1 MNYSTNWLQTQIENG
16 IHPDYL
22 FFWGHTQK
30 QNNVIDKSC
39 FSQWYPSPFT
49 VNGITY
55 ATAEHWMM
63 AKKAVVFNDN
73 ETFEAVLQAPKP
85 ALAKQLGRQ
94 VKNFDAAIWEEKA
107 YEFVAEGN
115 WHKFSQNGDLKKFL
129 LYTGDT
135 IIVEAAP
142 NDFIWGIGL
151 SQDDKD
157 AANPFKWKGTNLL
170 GFALMEV
177 RDKLKNS

>member
-1 MNYSTNWLQTQIENG
+1 MNYSINWLQTQIENG
-16 IHPDYL
+16 IQPEYL
-22 FFWGHTQK
+22 FFWGHAQK
-30 QNNVIDKSC
+30 TAGVTDKSC
-39 FSQWYPSPFT
+39 FSQWYPSHFT
-49 VNGITY
+49 VNRIAY

-63 AKKAVVFNDN
+63 AQKAFLFKDG
-73 ETFEAVLQAPKP
+73 ETLQKIYATQKP
-85 ALAKQLGRQ
+85 AHAKGLGRE
-94 VKNFDAAIWEEKA
+94 VKNFDAAIWEVKA
-107 YEFVAEGN
+107 YEFVVEGN
-115 WHKFSQNGDLKKFL
+115 CHKFSQNKNLKKFL